1 MVINMYY
8 IYLCYCRSW
17 VCHEPSKNGI
27 FSTTGITI
35 FVLFALLDIFFI
47 CSICYKRTHKD
58 KFMNNSTLRL
68 IYRIFIIFM
77 IILNIVVFL
86 FVLFVVIFIVSWATG
101 HHD

>member
-1 MVINMYY
+1 MVINIYY
-8 IYLCYCRSW
+8 IYLYYCRSW
-17 VCHEPSKNGI
+17 VCHEPSNGI
-27 FSTTGITI
+27 FSITGIAI
-35 FVLFALLDIFFI
+35 IILFVLLDIFFI

-86 FVLFVVIFIVSWATG
+86 FVLFVVIFMIR
-101 HHD
+101 